1 MNCSSDFNESEARRF
16 SKLVL
21 LKETACIGNNIK
33 TCIEIIKKCKLV
45 SGISIDKWVSLQH

>member
-33 TCIEIIKKCKLV
+33 TCIEIIKKRKLV